1 MSLSMPSPVKHP
13 KTGTYYLRQRVP
25 VDLKEKAKGKIVALP
40 VYGGLKSVTIGEG
53 VKVSL
58 ATKDPTEAKTRYREA
73 DIALAKFWGVLRN
86 GPIRLTQKEIQAL
99 AGIAYKAWTD
109 AHDDEPGSPEL
120 WQRIVE
126 GNSAAMRGNFG
137 MSQFIIGAPE
147 GRTYAALNSR
157 FGEAVDGMLR
167 AKGLVIDTDSRDRLL
182 AATAKAMN
190 EMAQVNKRK
199 AQGDYTPDTE
209 IRQRYPE
216 YRPIAESE
224 GKPEATPKKA
234 NETKLDLFDLLDHK
248 FKDRGTSKT
257 HRAYRS
263 DLKLFVKFIGHS
275 DAERVTKDNVREWK
289 DALIKQGLSAKTIND
304 KKLSA
309 VKATIAH
316 GVNEFSLIQNV
327 AASIRDKREALAPIG
342 SRSYTHEQ
350 ALAILQATFRGTEKD
365 LDPHHQRAIFWVPW
379 ICAYTGLRV
388 SEAAQ
393 LQGKNVR
400 IEKGHPIFFI
410 DPADGGTKSKAA
422 WTTGIHE
429 HLIEMGI
436 LDMFR
441 AVGDGPAFYRAY
453 PEGTDMRRMEETH
466 RAKYSGSRVG
476 DWTQSV
482 LTEPAPGGRPNHAW
496 RHLFTTLSRRFKM
509 TKETRDYMLGSR
521 KKADAREGYG
531 DFTPD
536 VVCVEINKLP
546 RFDVKHTE
554 YRPTLEVLKPEPVKE
569 RPIKPQKT
577 REGKLILVPRETSLR
592 QLT

>member
-25 VDLKEKAKGKIVALP
+25 VDLKEKAKGKTVALP
-40 VYGGLKSVTIGEG
+40 VNGGLKSVTIGES

-58 ATKDPTEAKTRYREA
+58 ATKDPAEAKARYRET
-73 DIALAKFWGVLRN
+73 DIALSKFWRALRN
-86 GPIRLTQKEIQAL
+86 GPIRLTQKEVAER
-99 AGIAYKAWTD
+99 AGLVYGFFADTFEDDAEEPEAWKA
-109 AHDDEPGSPEL
+109 A
-120 WQRIVE
+120 QRINTAVIRKAKLGVSLKFPLTLDQRE
-126 GNSAAMRGNFG
+126 
-137 MSQFIIGAPE
+137 
-147 GRTYAALNSR
+147 ALEPR
-157 FGEAVDGMLR
+157 FGPFVDHVLANTGEQ
-167 AKGLVIDTDSRDRLL
+167 IDEESRDRLL
-182 AATAKAMN
+182 VAVAHALQN
-190 EMAQVNKRK
+190 AQGTILRR
-199 AQGDYTPDTE
+199 ADGDYTPDTE

-216 YRPIAESE
+216 YTPPVEPE
-224 GKPEATPKKA
+224 DGPEATPKRA
-234 NETKLDLFDLLDHK
+234 NGTKLDLFDLLDHK

-257 HRAYRS
+257 YKAYRS

-289 DALIKQGLSAKTIND
+289 DALIKQDLSAKTIND

-309 VKATIAH
+309 VKATLAH
-316 GVNEFSLIQNV
+316 GVNEFSLTQNV
-327 AASIRDKREALAPIG
+327 AASIRDKREAPAPTG

-365 LDPHHQRAIFWVPW
+365 LDPHHQRAVFWVPW

-422 WTTGIHE
+422 WMTGIHE

-436 LDMFR
+436 LDMFK

-453 PEGTDMRRMEETH
+453 PDGTDMRGMDETH

-476 DWTQSV
+476 DWTQNV
-482 LTEPAPGGRPNHAW
+482 LTSPAPGGRPNHAW
-496 RHLFTTLSRRFKM
+496 RHLFTTVSRDFDM
-509 TKETRDYMLGSR
+509 NKEARDYMLGSR
-521 KKADAREGYG
+521 SRTDAREGYG
-531 DFTPD
+531 EWSPS
-536 VVCVEINKLP
+536 VVCGEINKLP
-546 RFDVKHTE
+546 RFDVKDTG
-554 YRPTLEVLKPEPVKE
+554 YRPTLEVLEPEPVRD
-569 RPIKPQKT
+569 RPVKPQKT
-577 REGKLILVPRETSLR
+577 KGGKLILVPPKR
-592 QLT
+592 

>member
-40 VYGGLKSVTIGEG
+40 VDDTRKTVTIGES
-53 VKVSL
+53 VKISL
-58 ATKDPTEAKTRYREA
+58 STKDPAEAKSRYRDA
-73 DIALAKFWGVLRN
+73 DMALSKFWDSLRK
-86 GPIRLTQKEIQAL
+86 GPKRLTQKEVFERAGLVYKFFADVFEADAEDPEAWKAATRINTAVMRKAKLGISPKFPLTINQRETLEPRFGGFVDKLLVDTGEQVDEESRDKLLVAVAQAL
-99 AGIAYKAWTD
+99 QNAQGTI
-109 AHDDEPGSPEL
+109 
-120 WQRIVE
+120 
-126 GNSAAMRGNFG
+126 
-137 MSQFIIGAPE
+137 
-147 GRTYAALNSR
+147 
-157 FGEAVDGMLR
+157 LR
-167 AKGLVIDTDSRDRLL
+167 RAD
-182 AATAKAMN
+182 
-190 EMAQVNKRK
+190 
-199 AQGDYTPDTE
+199 GDYTPDTD

-216 YRPIAESE
+216 YTPNVEPEAGS
-224 GKPEATPKKA
+224 EATPKRA
-234 NETKLDLFDLLDHK
+234 DGTKLDLFDVLDHK
-248 FKDRGTSKT
+248 FKDSGTSKT

-275 DAERVTKDNVREWK
+275 DAERVTKDDVREWK

-316 GVNEFSLIQNV
+316 GVNEFSLTQNV
-327 AASIRDKREALAPIG
+327 AASIRDKREAPAPIG
-342 SRSYTHEQ
+342 SRSHTHEQ

-365 LDPHHQRAIFWVPW
+365 LDPHHQRAIIWVPW
-379 ICAYTGLRV
+379 SCAYTGHRV

-393 LQGKNVR
+393 LRGKNVR

-453 PEGTDMRRMEETH
+453 PEGTDMRGMEETH

-546 RFDVKHTE
+546 RFNVKDTG
-554 YRPTLEVLKPEPVKE
+554 YRPTLEVLKPEPVKD
-569 RPIKPQKT
+569 RPIKRQKT
-577 REGKLILVPRETSLR
+577 KEGKLILVPPRD
-592 QLT
+592 

>member
-1 MSLSMPSPVKHP
+1 MPSPVKHS

-25 VDLKEKAKGKIVALP
+25 VDLKEKAQGKSVALP
-40 VYGGLKSVTIGEG
+40 VDKALKSVTIGEG

-58 ATKDPTEAKTRYREA
+58 ATKDPAEAKARYREA
-73 DIALAKFWGVLRN
+73 DAALSKFWGALRN
-86 GPIRLTQKEIQAL
+86 GPIRLTQKEVAER
-99 AGIAYKAWTD
+99 AGLVYGFFADTFEED
-109 AHDDEPGSPEL
+109 AEDPEF
-120 WQRIVE
+120 WARSQRIDKVVLWRAKLGE
-126 GNSAAMRGNFG
+126 RPCYPLTTH
-137 MSQFIIGAPE
+137 QRKTLEP
-147 GRTYAALNSR
+147 R
-157 FGEAVDGMLR
+157 FGPF
-167 AKGLVIDTDSRDRLL
+167 IDQVLFNTGEEIDAESRDKLL
-182 AATAKAMN
+182 VAVAFALQNAQATILRRAY
-190 EMAQVNKRK
+190 
-199 AQGDYTPDTE
+199 GDYGPDTE

-216 YRPIAESE
+216 YTPSE
-224 GKPEATPKKA
+224 EPKADREATHKSAGKGA
-234 NETKLDLFDLLDHK
+234 ELDLFMLLDHK
-248 FKDRGTSKT
+248 FKHKGTAKT
-257 HRAYRS
+257 YRAYLG
-263 DLKLFVKFIGHS
+263 DLKLFVEFIGHS

-316 GVNEFSLIQNV
+316 GVNEFSLTQNV
-327 AASIRDKREALAPIG
+327 AVSIRDKRDAPVPIG

-350 ALAILQATFRGTEKD
+350 ATAILQGTFKGTEKG
-365 LDPHHQRAIFWVPW
+365 LDPHHQRAVFWVPW

-393 LQGKNVR
+393 IQGKNVR
-400 IEKGHPIFFI
+400 IENGHPIFFI

-429 HLIEMGI
+429 HLVNMGI
-436 LDMFR
+436 LEMFKS
-441 AVGDGPAFYRAY
+441 VGDGPAFYRAY
-453 PEGTDMRRMEETH
+453 PEGTDMRGMEETH

-509 TKETRDYMLGSR
+509 TKENRDYMLGSR

-536 VVCVEINKLP
+536 VVCGEINKLP
-546 RFDVKHTE
+546 RFGVKDTG
-554 YRPTLEVLKPEPVKE
+554 YRPTLEVLEPEPVKD
-569 RPIKPQKT
+569 RPEKPRKT
-577 REGKLILVPRETSLR
+577 KEGKLILVPPRR
-592 QLT
+592 